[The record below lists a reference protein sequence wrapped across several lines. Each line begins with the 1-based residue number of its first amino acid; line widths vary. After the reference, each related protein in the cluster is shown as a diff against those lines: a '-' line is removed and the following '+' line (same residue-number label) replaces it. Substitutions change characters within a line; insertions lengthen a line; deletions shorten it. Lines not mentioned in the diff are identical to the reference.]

1 MAKVSPV
8 TTHQQLAEDARQRV
22 RAALRGRAL
31 KEAIAPAPPRAA
43 ANTYAAAM
51 SRYSEAVAALVEK
64 HILKDMPGPG
74 HAYGPRLDDLMR
86 DLAVLDQRFASSGRA
101 AARAVARQGRSE
113 VERMLNVSFRGTP
126 GRAEGEAAFVEAFGR
141 RQVQLLQSIGQAQVK
156 LIGERLALG
165 ASADEVR
172 QALWVSRN
180 RAQMVAHNEV
190 HALSTDVV
198 GYWSREAGSKG
209 YYWITSRDE
218 RVRHGHAVLDG
229 KAFGWDNPP
238 NTGRREGENH
248 PGHAPNCRCRALPVE
263 ALEQ

>member
-1 MAKVSPV
+1 M
-8 TTHQQLAEDARQRV
+8 

-31 KEAIAPAPPRAA
+31 KEALAPVPPVGA

-64 HILKDMPGPG
+64 HLLKDLPGPG
-74 HAYGPRLDDLMR
+74 QDYGTRLHDLR
-86 DLAVLDQRFASSGRA
+86 VDLEKLDAKFAGSGRV

-113 VERMLNVSFRGTP
+113 VERMLNVSYKDTP
-126 GRAEGEAAFVEAFGR
+126 GRREGEAAFVQAFGDL
-141 RQVQLLQSIGQAQVK
+141 QVQLLSNISEAQVLK
-156 LIGERLALG
+156 LGELLAEG
-165 ASADEVR
+165 ATEEELR

-190 HALSTDVV
+190 HAMSTDVV
-198 GYWSREAGSKG
+198 AYWSREAGSQG

-229 KAFGWDNPP
+229 KAFDWDNPP
-238 NTGRREGENH
+238 NTGRREGNNH

-263 ALEQ
+263 ALE